1 MKYHLLILTCLL
13 VSCEG
18 KENADIEYT
27 GINYSFFVAGHVY
40 GNPQIMQSGLYPP
53 FKEKFDYI
61 KNDSMI
67 KFGVF
72 TGDIV
77 RRGTEEE
84 WDKIDKDIT
93 GLAIPVYFALGNH
106 DNKNR
111 ELFIERYGETYF
123 DFTYKNDLFIILD
136 PNIDG
141 WNIAGDQSEFLKQ
154 ELSGINTD
162 VMNVFVFFHQLLW
175 WSNDN
180 RYRNV
185 KPNSFEGRSDSIN
198 FWSAVEPLFNNLSC
212 NVVMFAGDVGAAAWS
227 ADFMYDRYDNI
238 TFIASGMGEGIGDNF
253 VVVDVMTDNTLQYRL
268 ISLNCEDI
276 NCLGKLEEYTLP

>member
-1 MKYHLLILTCLL
+1 VKYLFLILICLIA
-13 VSCEG
+13 SCEG
-18 KENADIEYT
+18 NTDADIEYT

-40 GNPQIMQSGLYPP
+40 SNPSGTEPGIYSL
-53 FKEKFDYI
+53 FKDKFNYI
-61 KNDSMI
+61 KSDSTI
-67 KFGVF
+67 KFGIF

-77 RRGTEEE
+77 KDGSREE
-84 WDKIDKDIT
+84 WDEVDKDIA
-93 GLAIPVYFALGNH
+93 GLVIPVYFTLGNH

-111 ELFIERYGETYF
+111 ELFIERYGKTYF

-141 WNIAGDQSEFLKQ
+141 WNISGAQLNFLKQ
-154 ELSGINTD
+154 VLSDISPD
-162 VMNVFVFFHQLLW
+162 IKNVFVFFHQLLW

-180 RYRNV
+180 RYGNV
-185 KPNSFEGRSDSIN
+185 RPNSFEGRSDSIN
-198 FWSAVEPLFNNLSC
+198 FWSTVEPLFTNLSC
-212 NVVMFAGDVGAAAWS
+212 NVVMFAGDVGAAEWS
-227 ADFMYDRYDNI
+227 ADYMYDKYENI

-253 VVVDVMTDNTLQYRL
+253 IIVDVMTDNTLQYRL